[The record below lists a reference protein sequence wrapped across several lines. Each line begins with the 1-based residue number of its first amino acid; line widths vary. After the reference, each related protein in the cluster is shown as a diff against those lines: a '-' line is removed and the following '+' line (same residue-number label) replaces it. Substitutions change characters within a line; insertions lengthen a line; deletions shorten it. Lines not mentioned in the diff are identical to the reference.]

1 MSGTYSLWLVPDRD
15 AAAYRQL
22 EETIRELATGQE
34 DAPEFEPHVTVLGGI
49 RGDQD
54 LITERTEELVGNR
67 ESLELSF
74 TAVHCSTT
82 KHQCVFLLIQPTR
95 ELLSLHQT
103 AAELF
108 DTNPGMY
115 VPHLSLIYSEMSI
128 ADRVSMVE
136 SIDLEALPAT
146 VRTDT
151 LAVVDTTGEVSEWR
165 TISTAGL

>member
-1 MSGTYSLWLVPDRD
+1 
-15 AAAYRQL
+15 
-22 EETIRELATGQE
+22 
-34 DAPEFEPHVTVLGGI
+34 
-49 RGDQD
+49 
-54 LITERTEELVGNR
+54 
-67 ESLELSF
+67 
-74 TAVHCSTT
+74 
-82 KHQCVFLLIQPTR
+82 
-95 ELLSLHQT
+95 
-103 AAELF
+103 
-108 DTNPGMY
+108 MY